1 MDECDLCVASA
12 QAMAMLIAGRFFAQG
27 LQWSGSQALAATP
40 LNDQEDIMHSKERQQ
55 LVELYSR
62 EASGSLAPPERELN
76 KPPSLL
82 ALMLKSAAC
91 VAVVAL
97 LVLISNGEYKAGI
110 AVGGRSDPARQAT
123 VNMSSRTAADRKELF
138 DARRAR
144 FEGPHDA
151 IPGRRIAAAAVQAD
165 PASAEG
171 SGRATCSGG
180 VNGGMD
186 ASGSECNAPP
196 TTGH

>member
-1 MDECDLCVASA
+1 
-12 QAMAMLIAGRFFAQG
+12 
-27 LQWSGSQALAATP
+27 
-40 LNDQEDIMHSKERQQ
+40 MHSKERQQ
-55 LVELYSR
+55 LVEFYSR
-62 EASGSLAPPERELN
+62 EARRTQAPPEPGSN
-76 KPPSLL
+76 KPASRLGLL
-82 ALMLKSAAC
+82 LKSAAC

-97 LVLISNGEYKAGI
+97 LVVISNGEYQAGI
-110 AVGGRSDPARQAT
+110 AAAGRSDPARQAT
-123 VNMSSRTAADRKELF
+123 VNTSSRTAADRKELF

-144 FEGPHDA
+144 FEGHDT

-171 SGRATCSGG
+171 SGGATCSGG

-196 TTGH
+196 TTGR